1 MKNSKRRSLRRVLSL
16 ALTVMMLLS
25 VAPVTVSAA
34 ATYKT
39 GDTIEFGT
47 YPQSKVT
54 DATVTA
60 KLEELAGDVSGWT
73 SYNYYEPDANDTY
86 VVKSDYMKYTDV
98 EYNGEKYRGVYF
110 TKYRSRWASRSD
122 TDTSTYLYGS
132 GYRANTSYWFK
143 YEPIAWKILSFDAAT
158 EKAMV
163 LSQNAI
169 DAQQYYIISTKID
182 DTKATRTINEQTVYA
197 SNYEHSEIRVWL
209 NETFYNA
216 AFSNVDKSIIVKTT
230 LNNSAINTTSAYN
243 SGSTTDN
250 VWLLSYAEAM
260 NTAYGFSNEKGSDTT
275 RKGAYSEYAQIQGL
289 STYSN
294 GSSHWWLRTP
304 AYDTSAGTVNY
315 NGAMSNSDVRYTYI
329 GVRPAMTLEIH
340 DYTAETESN
349 DYIKT
354 AATCTDKAVYYKS
367 CTVCGKSS
375 EGTVGEA
382 TFEGSALGH
391 GFTKEVI
398 DEAHLATAATCT
410 AKATYYYGCSRCDK
424 IGTDTF
430 ENGDVLAH
438 NFGAWTPVED
448 TKTHTRS
455 CEDCTFSETG
465 NCADAEPVCTA
476 AACTKNAYT
485 TYTCDDCGYVWVVE
499 DENTAL
505 DHVYGEWK
513 TNGDGTH
520 TKTCGNCTS
529 ETDGHAVTADCTYT
543 DTVTAPN
550 CEDKG
555 YTTHTC
561 TECGYSYV
569 DTYVDALGHTEATR
583 TEEITGSTCTA
594 AGSHYV
600 ITYCTVC
607 DKELKRVTE
616 SDALASHTY
625 GEEHK
630 EDMVEATCEKAGS
643 YNNVIRCTVCDLIKS
658 SEKVTIPAT
667 GHTEADAV
675 TENTVASTCTVNGHH
690 DEVVYCSVCDKEL
703 SRVEKE
709 DALAEHTRG
718 EAKKENVVDAK
729 CEVAG
734 SYDEVVY
741 CTVCDKELTREAK
754 TIDALRHELAQH
766 PASAPDCLNDG
777 NEAWEDCHREGCGY
791 TTYKTIPALGHDFT
805 EEVIDDAHL
814 VSEATCTAKAVYK
827 YDCTRCDEIGEE
839 TFEYGDALGH
849 DFTAEVMSDKYLIS
863 GKTCTE
869 TDKYYK
875 SCTRCALSSK
885 GMEGEATFEG
895 SDVVLGH
902 SFTKENADIEYLKTP
917 ATCTAAAV
925 YYKSC
930 IRCDLS
936 SKGMEG
942 EDTFVY
948 GVALDHTLTEW
959 VVTKAATCTAEGE
972 KTRHCENCEF
982 VETAAVEKT
991 AHADADKDGKCD
1003 ECGGDMTSYCKHM
1016 CHSTSKFT
1024 QFFWKIIR
1032 FFQKLFKIKQEC
1044 ACGVKHW

>member
-73 SYNYYEPDANDTY
+73 SYNYYDGPN
-86 VVKSDYMKYTDV
+86 KSDFMKYADV

-110 TKYRSRWASRSD
+110 TVYR
-122 TDTSTYLYGS
+122 YL
-132 GYRANTSYWFK
+132 RPTSYNSSTTTNVAQCQNGFKVKTCYWYK
-143 YEPIAWKILSFDAAT
+143 YEPITWKVLSFNAAT
-158 EKAMV
+158 EKAVVMTE
-163 LSQNAI
+163 SAI
-169 DAQQYYIISTKID
+169 DSQMYMYNGTE
-182 DTKATRTINEQTVYA
+182 TYTRTIDGKTIYPN
-197 SNYEHSEIRVWL
+197 NYEYSEIREWL
-209 NETFYNA
+209 NGTFYNLAFGEAEKA
-216 AFSNVDKSIIVKTT
+216 AIVKTT
-230 LNNSAINTTSAYN
+230 LDNTARSATYSCSN
-243 SGSTTDN
+243 TTDN
-250 VWLLSYAEAM
+250 VWLLSYSEVSK
-260 NTAYGFSNEKGSDTT
+260 TEYGFSSDST
-275 RKGAYSEYAQIQGL
+275 RRVAPTEYAKSQGASKPDDDGFIAWYL
-289 STYSN
+289 RN
-294 GSSHWWLRTP
+294 GGTE
-304 AYDTSAGTVNY
+304 AGTVSCV
-315 NGAMSNSDVRYTYI
+315 GNSGYLYEKTDCHYTYM
-329 GVRPAMTLEIH
+329 GTRPAMTLELH

-354 AATCTDKAVYYKS
+354 AATCTDKAVYYKF

-391 GFTKEVI
+391 DFTKEVI

-430 ENGDVLAH
+430 ENGEVLAH

-465 NCADAEPVCTA
+465 NCADAEPVYTA

-505 DHVYGEWK
+505 
-513 TNGDGTH
+513 TH
-520 TKTCGNCTS
+520 
-529 ETDGHAVTADCTYT
+529 DF
-543 DTVTAPN
+543 
-550 CEDKG
+550 
-555 YTTHTC
+555 
-561 TECGYSYV
+561 TEEV
-569 DTYVDALGHTEATR
+569 IDEAHLVTEAT
-583 TEEITGSTCTA
+583 CTA
-594 AGSHYV
+594 KAVYKYDCSR
-600 ITYCTVC
+600 C
-607 DKELKRVTE
+607 D
-616 SDALASHTY
+616 AI
-625 GEEHK
+625 GEE
-630 EDMVEATCEKAGS
+630 TF
-643 YNNVIRCTVCDLIKS
+643 
-658 SEKVTIPAT
+658 
-667 GHTEADAV
+667 
-675 TENTVASTCTVNGHH
+675 ENGDV
-690 DEVVYCSVCDKEL
+690 
-703 SRVEKE
+703 
-709 DALAEHTRG
+709 
-718 EAKKENVVDAK
+718 
-729 CEVAG
+729 
-734 SYDEVVY
+734 
-741 CTVCDKELTREAK
+741 
-754 TIDALRHELAQH
+754 
-766 PASAPDCLNDG
+766 
-777 NEAWEDCHREGCGY
+777 
-791 TTYKTIPALGHDFT
+791 LGHDFT

-814 VSEATCTAKAVYK
+814 AAEATCTAKAVYK
-827 YDCTRCDEIGEE
+827 YDCSRCDEIGEETFENGDVLGHDFTKEVIDEAHLATAATCTAKATYYYGCSRCEEIGTDTFENGEVLAHDFGAWTPVEDTKTHTRSCEDCTFSETGNCADAEPVYTAAACTKNAYTTYTCDDCGYVWVVEDENTALTHDFTEEVIDEAHLVTEATCTAKAVYKYDCSRCDTIGEDTFEYGDVLGHDFTEEVIDDAHLATAATCTAKATYYYDCSRCDEIGEE

-885 GMEGEATFEG
+885 GTEDEATFEG

-972 KTRHCENCEF
+972 KTRRCENCEF